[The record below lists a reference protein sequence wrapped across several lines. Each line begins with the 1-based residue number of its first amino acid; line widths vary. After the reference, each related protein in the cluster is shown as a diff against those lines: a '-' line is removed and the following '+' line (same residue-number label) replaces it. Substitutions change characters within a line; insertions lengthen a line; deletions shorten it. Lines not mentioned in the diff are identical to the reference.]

1 MLEMLA
7 YPFMQKA
14 LITGLFLG
22 VVLSLIGV
30 FVILRRMAFF
40 SDGIAHASLS
50 GAALGYLLNTN
61 PLAVS
66 ILFSAIFAVVI
77 AQLEKR
83 AKLSSDAIIGLI
95 FTSGM
100 AIGILLLSLGGGYR
114 PELTTFL
121 FGDILAIK
129 WSEVGL
135 MVGLGIMNIIFI
147 LLNYKR
153 LALMILNE
161 DLAYVNGI
169 KIDLL
174 RNLLYVSIAV
184 TVVMGMKV
192 LGIILVSALL
202 IIPIIS
208 AKLISRSFRSLMVT
222 SVAIGVLSVLCG
234 IFVSVRFDLPTGAT
248 IVLTG
253 MGIFAILVVYS
264 KSKQRLIA
272 ARRHA

>member
-1 MLEMLA
+1 MLEILA

-14 LITGLFLG
+14 LLTGLFLG

-50 GAALGYLLNTN
+50 GAALGYVLNTN

-66 ILFSAIFAVVI
+66 IFFSAVFAIII

-83 AKLSSDAIIGLI
+83 AKLSSDAVIGLI

-129 WSEVGL
+129 WTEVYL

-169 KIDLL
+169 KVDWL

-202 IIPIIS
+202 IIPIVS
-208 AKLISRSFRSLMVT
+208 AKLIAHSFHALMAS
-222 SVAIGVLSVLCG
+222 SVIIGVLSVLVG
-234 IFVSVRFDLPTGAT
+234 IVASVNFDLPTGAT

-253 MGIFAILVVYS
+253 MAIFTLLAIYS
-264 KSKQRLIA
+264 KLRQTVQKA
-272 ARRHA
+272 GNE

>member
-1 MLEMLA
+1 MLDILA

-22 VVLSLIGV
+22 IVLSLIGV

-66 ILFSAIFAVVI
+66 IFFSAVFAVVI

-83 AKLSSDAIIGLI
+83 VKLSSDAVIGLI

-129 WSEVGL
+129 WSEVFL
-135 MVGLGIMNIIFI
+135 IVGLGSMNIIFI
-147 LLNYKR
+147 LWNYKR
-153 LALMILNE
+153 LALMVLNE

-169 KIDLL
+169 KVDWL

-202 IIPIIS
+202 IIPIVS
-208 AKLISRSFRSLMVT
+208 AKIIARSFHALMAT
-222 SVAIGVLSVLCG
+222 SVTIGVITVLLG
-234 IFVSVRFDLPTGAT
+234 IMTSVRFDLPTGAT
-248 IVLTG
+248 IVLIG
-253 MGIFAILVVYS
+253 MGIFAILAIYS
-264 KSKQRLIA
+264 TLRQQLLSQGKG
-272 ARRHA
+272 

>member
-208 AKLISRSFRSLMVT
+208 AKLISRSFRALMAT

-234 IFVSVRFDLPTGAT
+234 IYVSVRFDLPTGAT

-253 MGIFAILVVYS
+253 MGIFAILVVYT
-264 KSKQRLIA
+264 KSKQRFFA